1 MTGQTPAGSG
11 ASSGGTGPAGS
22 GGSSGGTGPA
32 GSGGSAAARAKERA
46 SRIRQVRAAIVLP
59 LTALVLAVL
68 IGSIFVYAAAW
79 IKDGKLILDQ
89 PLKAYGA
96 LVSGSLLSF
105 DAIVTTL
112 VFTSPLVL
120 GGLAVALGFKA
131 GLFNIGVLGQLLMGV
146 LAAVAVGVALADQP
160 VWIGATL
167 AFIAGTLAGAAMG
180 FIPGYLKATTGAH
193 EVVTTIMLNY
203 IAGNILAAFV
213 AGPLRVPKAPAPV
226 TFDVGHAALPTF
238 IGKTGHV
245 GLILSVIAVV
255 AVWWLLYRTTIG
267 FEIRTAGINPDAA
280 RYAGMRPRRLIAL
293 TMAMSGGLA
302 GMAGAGE
309 LLGVI
314 HKTQTSY
321 ATSVGFDAI
330 AVALLARSNPLG
342 VIPAALLFGA
352 MRAGA
357 GPMQVV
363 AKTPRELVDVL
374 QGVILIVLVALP
386 VIARAMGG
394 RGAKVVPAEAQTIT
408 ASYAGD
414 TVRP

>member
-1 MTGQTPAGSG
+1 MTAAPGS
-11 ASSGGTGPAGS
+11 ARRGPAIS
-22 GGSSGGTGPA
+22 LPN
-32 GSGGSAAARAKERA
+32 RAQLRT
-46 SRIRQVRAAIVLP
+46 VVVLP
-59 LTALVLAVL
+59 IVALILAVL
-68 IGSIFVYAAAW
+68 IGSLFVYAAAW
-79 IKDGKLILDQ
+79 IRDGKIDIGE
-89 PLKAYGA
+89 PFKAYGA
-96 LVSGSLLSF
+96 LIQGSLLSF
-105 DAIVTTL
+105 DAIVSTL
-112 VFTSPLVL
+112 VFTSPLIF

-131 GLFNIGVLGQLLMGV
+131 GLFNIGVQGQLLMGL
-146 LAAVAVGVALADQP
+146 LASVIVGVWLADQP
-160 VWIGATL
+160 TIIAAPL
-167 AFIAGTLAGAAMG
+167 AFIAGALAGAAYG
-180 FIPGYLKATTGAH
+180 FIPGYLKAATGAH

-213 AGPLRVPKAPAPV
+213 AGPLRVPRAPAPV
-226 TFDVGHAALPTF
+226 TYDVGHAALPIF
-238 IGKTGHV
+238 LGSTGHV
-245 GLILSVIAVV
+245 GLIVAVV
-255 AVWWLLYRTTIG
+255 AVVVVWWLLQRTTLG

-321 ATSVGFDAI
+321 TTSVGFDAI
-330 AVALLARSNPLG
+330 AVALLARSNPMG
-342 VIPAALLFGA
+342 IIPAAFLFGA

-357 GPMQVV
+357 GPMQVI

-386 VIARAMGG
+386 VIARNLGG

-408 ASYAGD
+408 ATYAGASA
-414 TVRP
+414 TASPSGGASPSGPGGAAA